1 MNLIPDESNPFRI
14 GARPVRT
21 MQLDG
26 GILAAQVGSEPPAVI
41 VLNGGQAFVS
51 KTTSRRLRRD
61 LRRVAGILPPGTPFV
76 LLGYPDEPGT
86 QYRIA
91 DIVEHIAR
99 GIATHWRC
107 TTLIGI
113 SFGGVVAARL
123 AAAHPE
129 RVSRLGLVS
138 SAHRLA
144 PDGCRLIE
152 QQIAHT
158 TRSDYVRLLETMSGC
173 FRAGWRNMLLRAA
186 LLSRRRHVASSV
198 NERHVIVRT
207 LRALRDDARDDSP
220 WPRRIR
226 ADTLIVGGADDP
238 IFAEAA
244 LETSA
249 WVPSVTHHALPGE
262 GHMVMIERRKQVARL
277 VRNWLDPRS

>member
-1 MNLIPDESNPFRI
+1 MNLIPDESNPIRI

-61 LRRVAGILPPGTPFV
+61 LLRVAGILPRDTPFV
-76 LLGYPDEPGT
+76 LLGYPDKPGT

-91 DIVEHIAR
+91 DIVEQVAR
-99 GIATHWRC
+99 GIATHWQC

-144 PDGCRLIE
+144 PERPP
-152 QQIAHT
+152 AHRAANHSYDPLRFRQSARNDVRMLPRELAQHAPARGVVQSTPPRRVIGQRT
-158 TRSDYVRLLETMSGC
+158 TRHC
-173 FRAGWRNMLLRAA
+173 P
-186 LLSRRRHVASSV
+186 HP
-198 NERHVIVRT
+198 
-207 LRALRDDARDDSP
+207 AR
-220 WPRRIR
+220 I
-226 ADTLIVGGADDP
+226 A
-238 IFAEAA
+238 
-244 LETSA
+244 
-249 WVPSVTHHALPGE
+249 
-262 GHMVMIERRKQVARL
+262 
-277 VRNWLDPRS
+277 